1 MSVLYHSQF
10 SLPTTRH
17 VCIKKEMAFISLGKI
32 GEFSCVDLRIIAYSC
47 CDHPPLFVLFVYNGL
62 LYWFHNDDTF

>member
-1 MSVLYHSQF
+1 
-10 SLPTTRH
+10 
-17 VCIKKEMAFISLGKI
+17 MAFISLGKI